1 MDARGGAAAAGLDRP
16 RGPGAGNAKRGLSDL
31 IRLLLERV
39 PRVCLFVRADNGAA
53 IRLYERVGME
63 HVLDYR
69 SVLL

>member
-1 MDARGGAAAAGLDRP
+1 MQLQQVWTDPEARGRGHASAALR
-16 RGPGAGNAKRGLSDL
+16 DL
-31 IRLLLERV
+31 LRLLLERV
-39 PRVCLFVRADNGAA
+39 PRVCLFVRADNGEA